1 MILKPGTTAVVIDTT
16 DTEEVLEMLET
27 MGILVHEHVE
37 QVSPHVRTE
46 HERAMDGATDG
57 GRLG

>member
-16 DTEEVLEMLET
+16 DAQEVLEMLET

-37 QVSPHVRTE
+37 QVP
-46 HERAMDGATDG
+46 
-57 GRLG
+57 GR